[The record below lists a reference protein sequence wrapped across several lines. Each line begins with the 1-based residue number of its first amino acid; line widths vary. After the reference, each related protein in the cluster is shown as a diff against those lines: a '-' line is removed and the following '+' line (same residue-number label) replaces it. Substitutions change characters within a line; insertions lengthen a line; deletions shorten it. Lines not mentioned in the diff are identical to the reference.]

1 MEGSLTVIN
10 LSDSLANTSFIVK
23 FFSVYLFH
31 IFRFYSIDL
40 KSLSDYLMLEFPL
53 LFEVLNFL

>member
-1 MEGSLTVIN
+1 MERSLTVTN
-10 LSDSLANTSFIVK
+10 LSDSLANIVK
-23 FFSVYLFH
+23 IFSVYLFH
-31 IFRFYSIDL
+31 IFRFYNIDL